1 MSHIWTV
8 KDSAGEVVPAFIG
21 ASRLDVERKVVPT
34 YYDAFRLHVSQS
46 YREVFDRE
54 LAKLLSHKRWRI
66 IHIRTSARR
75 TKAPRLS
82 EQDDSL
88 TSRCQL

>member
-1 MSHIWTV
+1 
-8 KDSAGEVVPAFIG
+8 VVPSFIG

-34 YYDAFRLHVSQS
+34 YYDAFRLHVSRS

-54 LAKLLSHKRWRI
+54 LAKVLSHKRCRI
-66 IHIRTSARR
+66 IRIRTSTRR

-82 EQDDSL
+82 EQDNGLASGCPL
-88 TSRCQL
+88 